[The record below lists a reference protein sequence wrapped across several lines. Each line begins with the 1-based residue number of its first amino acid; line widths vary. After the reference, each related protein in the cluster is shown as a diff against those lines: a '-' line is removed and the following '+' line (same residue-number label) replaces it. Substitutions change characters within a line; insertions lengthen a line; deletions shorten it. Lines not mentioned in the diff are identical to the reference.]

1 MASSVNGVL
10 YHLKYGS
17 DGTEYALASGA
28 YGVCDT
34 PQATVAKTVDMTGFV
49 LATGV
54 TIHVKFTY
62 GSVSRATLNVNG
74 TGNIAIKRY
83 GTTSA
88 TATSGKGGWIA
99 GSVVDFTYDGTYW
112 IMNSGNSTYS
122 DSKVAQAASTT
133 DGDFPILGRGT
144 EAGTSDVTTTTSF
157 TTKVLMNM
165 STGVIKHRDGSRIV
179 ADIQSGSTQPTNQI
193 SGDIWFETLS

>member
-1 MASSVNGVL
+1 MASSVNGVM

-28 YGVCDT
+28 YGVCGT
-34 PQATVAKTVDMTGFV
+34 AQATAAKTVDMTGFA

-62 GSVSRATLNVNG
+62 ASVAGATLNVNG
-74 TGNIAIKRY
+74 TGAIAIKRY
-83 GTTSA
+83 GTTDA
-88 TATSGKGGWIA
+88 TGTAGDGGWAA
-99 GSVVDFTYDGTYW
+99 GSVVDLTYDGSYW
-112 IMNSGNSTYS
+112 IMNSGNGG
-122 DSKVAQAASTT
+122 DSQVTQNASTT
-133 DGDFPILGRGT
+133 NGDFPILGRST
-144 EAGTSDVTTTTSF
+144 SAGTTTVTGQTSF
-157 TTKVLMNM
+157 TTKVLMNP

-179 ADIQSGSTQPTNQI
+179 ADIQSGSTQPTNQV